1 MKLIHI
7 VLFLISFVVGCFFIY
22 ISPVEHKTVFVYPT
36 PKNIK
41 KIQYKDNANQC
52 FNFSAKL
59 VNCKDYKVKEIP
71 VQ

>member
-1 MKLIHI
+1 MQLIHI

-22 ISPVEHKTVFVYPT
+22 LSPVEHKTVFVYPT
-36 PKNIK
+36 PKNVK

-59 VNCKDYKVKEIP
+59 VNCKDHNVKNIP